1 MFCKVEGMELTA
13 IIPSDTPLDAAQ
25 VKYRVTLTEEERTTL
40 QALLRAG
47 KAAARAQTHA
57 RILLKADEAP
67 GGPGWTDERI
77 AEALEVSLSTIAR
90 VRWRFLEVGAVAALT
105 PRPRQTAPLTKLDGR
120 AEAHL
125 VALTCSAPP
134 EGHDRWT
141 LRLLTDRFVALGV
154 SEPVSY
160 ETVRRVLKKT
170 NSSRGRRSN
179 GVFPR
184 KPAASSSARWKTSS
198 MCMSDDMTPASRWC
212 AWTRPASS

>member
-1 MFCKVEGMELTA
+1 MELTA
-13 IIPSDTPLDAAQ
+13 IIPSDTPLDAAR
-25 VKYRVTLTEEERTTL
+25 VKYRVTLTDEERATL
-40 QALLRAG
+40 QEVIRIG

-77 AEALEVSLSTIAR
+77 AEALDVSLSTIAR
-90 VRWRFLEVGAVAALT
+90 VRRRFLEVGAVAALT
-105 PRPRQTAPLTKLDGR
+105 PRPRPTPPVTKLDGR

-125 VALTCSAPP
+125 IALTCSAPP

-154 SEPVSY
+154 SESVSY

-170 NSSRGRRSN
+170 NSSRGRRSS
-179 GVFPR
+179 GAFPR
-184 KPAASSSARWKTSS
+184 RPAGSSSVRWKTSS
-198 MCMSDDMTPASRWC
+198 MSMSDPPTPASPSC
-212 AWTRPASS
+212 AWTRPASN

>member
-1 MFCKVEGMELTA
+1 MSMELTA
-13 IIPSDTPLDAAQ
+13 IIPSDTPFDAAR
-25 VKYRVTLTEEERTTL
+25 VKYRVTLVEEERTTL

-47 KAAARAQTHA
+47 KAAARTQTHA

-90 VRWRFLEVGAVAALT
+90 VRRRFVEAGVAAALT

-160 ETVRRVLKKT
+160 ETVRRVLTKT

-179 GVFPR
+179 GAFPQKR
-184 KPAASSSARWKTSS
+184 AASSSVRWKTSS
-198 MCMSDDMTPASRWC
+198 TCTNEDMTRGSRWC
-212 AWTRPASS
+212 AWMRPPSN

>member
-1 MFCKVEGMELTA
+1 MELTA
-13 IIPSDTPLDAAQ
+13 IIPSDTPLDAAR
-25 VKYRVTLTEEERTTL
+25 VKYRVTLTDEERATL
-40 QALLRAG
+40 QEVIRIG

-77 AEALEVSLSTIAR
+77 AEARDVSLSTIAR
-90 VRWRFLEVGAVAALT
+90 VRRRFLEVGAVAALT
-105 PRPRQTAPLTKLDGR
+105 PRPRPTPPVPKLDGR

-125 VALTCSAPP
+125 IALTCSAPP

-154 SEPVSY
+154 SESVSY

-170 NSSRGRRSN
+170 NSSRGRRRS
-179 GVFPR
+179 GASRPQ
-184 KPAASSSARWKTSS
+184 PTASSSVRWKTSLT
-198 MCMSDDMTPASRWC
+198 CMSAPTPPTSRSC
-212 AWTRPASS
+212 AWTRPASN

>member
-1 MFCKVEGMELTA
+1 MELTA
-13 IIPSDTPLDAAQ
+13 IIPSDTPFDAAG

-47 KAAARAQTHA
+47 KATARAQTHA

-90 VRWRFLEVGAVAALT
+90 VRRRFLEVGAVAALT
-105 PRPRQTAPLTKLDGR
+105 PRPRQTAPVTKLDGR

-170 NSSRGRRSN
+170 SSSRGRRRS
-179 GVFPR
+179 GASPR
-184 KPAASSSARWKTSS
+184 TPAGSLSVRWKTSL
-198 MCMSDDMTPASRWC
+198 MSTSAPPTRGSRWC

>member
-1 MFCKVEGMELTA
+1 MFCKVRCMELTA
-13 IIPSDTPLDAAQ
+13 IIPSDTPVDAAR
-25 VKYRVTLTEEERTTL
+25 VKYRVTLTDEERATL
-40 QALLRAG
+40 LEVIRVG

-77 AEALEVSLSTIAR
+77 AEALDVSLSTIAR
-90 VRWRFLEVGAVAALT
+90 VRRRFLEGGAVAALT
-105 PRPRQTAPLTKLDGR
+105 PRLRQTPPVTKLDGR

-125 VALTCSAPP
+125 IALTCSAPP

-141 LRLLTDRFVALGV
+141 LRLLTERFVALEV

-170 NSSRGRRSN
+170 NSSRGRSSS
-179 GVFPR
+179 GAFPQR
-184 KPAASSSARWKTSS
+184 PAASSSVRWKMSLTCTS
-198 MCMSDDMTPASRWC
+198 DRTTRASRWC
-212 AWTRPASS
+212 AWTRPASN

>member
-1 MFCKVEGMELTA
+1 MELIA
-13 IIPSDTPLDAAQ
+13 IIPTDTPFDAAR
-25 VKYRVTLTEEERTTL
+25 VKYRVTLTDAERTAL
-40 QALLRAG
+40 QEVMRTG
-47 KAAARAQTHA
+47 KAAARTQTHA

-90 VRWRFLEVGAVAALT
+90 VRRRFLEVGAVAALT
-105 PRPRQTAPLTKLDGR
+105 PRPRQTAPAPKLDGR

-125 VALTCSAPP
+125 LALTCSAPP
-134 EGHDRWT
+134 DGHDRWT

-170 NSSRGRRSN
+170 SSSRGRRSN
-179 GVFPR
+179 GAFHQ
-184 KPAASSSARWKTSS
+184 KPTASSSVRWKTSS
-198 MCMSDDMTPASRWC
+198 MSMSDPMTPASRSC
-212 AWTRPASS
+212 VWTRPASS